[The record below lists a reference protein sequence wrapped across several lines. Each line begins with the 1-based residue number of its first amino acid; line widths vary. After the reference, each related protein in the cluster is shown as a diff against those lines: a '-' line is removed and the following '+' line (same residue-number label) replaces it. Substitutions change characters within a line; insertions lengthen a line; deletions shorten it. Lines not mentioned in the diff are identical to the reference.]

1 MPRAGAMRAVTGRAM
16 DAVLPI
22 DAYLRYGVLP
32 VWLAAGLAD
41 WWCHR
46 RSRIEATSGLRESL
60 LHLAQLAEVGIPLL
74 AALCLVPGPGVL
86 AMMLAGLALHE
97 WTALRDVACAVS
109 RREVTPLEQHVHS
122 FLEMLPVVSTSMVAW
137 AVLARVLH
145 EGIGPAGFALRWRDP
160 PQPYLSLLLV
170 AVLLFAVLPYGEECL
185 RDIRWAR
192 AARHGRA
199 TATDLSGVS
208 EHER

>member
-32 VWLAAGLAD
+32 VWLAAGLA
-41 WWCHR
+41 
-46 RSRIEATSGLRESL
+46 
-60 LHLAQLAEVGIPLL
+60 
-74 AALCLVPGPGVL
+74 
-86 AMMLAGLALHE
+86 
-97 WTALRDVACAVS
+97 
-109 RREVTPLEQHVHS
+109 
-122 FLEMLPVVSTSMVAW
+122 
-137 AVLARVLH
+137 
-145 EGIGPAGFALRWRDP
+145 LRWRDP
-160 PQPYLSLLLV
+160 SRPYPSLLLI
-170 AVLLFAVLPYGEECL
+170 AVLPCAVLPYGEACL